1 MLTKRQEE
9 ILKLIVEEYIKLAK
23 PVGSKLLSDKMKCS
37 SATIR
42 NEMMELEEMGLLE
55 KTHTS
60 SGRIPSEQGYRYY
73 VDNLMQLK
81 ELNGEEVFK
90 LQTVF
95 NNTQLELSDVLS
107 KSLELVSDMTSYT
120 SVMLDTK
127 SHDNKLKEISVV
139 PVDKELV
146 VVIVVTDQG
155 YVEHKNI
162 ELKEVSLEEVK
173 KTVKLINDL
182 IVGTPIDEISAKLEF
197 EIKPVIG
204 KYVRQHE
211 ILYNAFYDVFTDIS
225 SKNINVVGKNNILKH
240 QEFSNVSKVKDIFDK
255 LEDRTMLENIKESDN
270 NINIYIGHENKM
282 DPDVTVIKTNYK
294 TNKDEGTI
302 AIIGPKRMEYGRV
315 VALLDYI
322 KDNLGGK

>member
-1 MLTKRQEE
+1 
-9 ILKLIVEEYIKLAK
+9 
-23 PVGSKLLSDKMKCS
+23 
-37 SATIR
+37 
-42 NEMMELEEMGLLE
+42 MGLRE
-55 KTHTS
+55 KTDTS

-302 AIIGPKRMEYGRV
+302 AIIGPKRMEYDKV
-315 VALLDYI
+315 VNLLDYI
-322 KDNLGGK
+322 KKQIER

>member
-9 ILKLIVEEYIKLAK
+9 ILKLIVLEYIKLAK

-42 NEMMELEEMGLLE
+42 SEMMELEEMGLLE

-225 SKNINVVGKNNILKH
+225 SKNISVVGKNNILKH
-240 QEFSNVSKVKDIFDK
+240 QEFSNVSKVKDIFEK

-302 AIIGPKRMEYGRV
+302 AIIGPKRMEYDKV
-315 VALLDYI
+315 VNLLDYI
-322 KDNLGGK
+322 KKQIER

>member
-9 ILKLIVEEYIKLAK
+9 ILKLIVLEYIKLAK
-23 PVGSKLLSDKMKCS
+23 PVGSKLLSVKMKCS

-302 AIIGPKRMEYGRV
+302 AIIGPKRMEYDKV
-315 VALLDYI
+315 VNLLDYI
-322 KDNLGGK
+322 KKQIER

>member
-107 KSLELVSDMTSYT
+107 KSLEIVSDMTSYT
-120 SVMLDTK
+120 SIMLDTK
-127 SHDNKLKEISVV
+127 SHDNKLKEISIV

-302 AIIGPKRMEYGRV
+302 AIIGPKRMEYDKV
-315 VALLDYI
+315 VNLLDYI
-322 KDNLGGK
+322 KKQIER

>member
-95 NNTQLELSDVLS
+95 NNT
-107 KSLELVSDMTSYT
+107 
-120 SVMLDTK
+120 
-127 SHDNKLKEISVV
+127 
-139 PVDKELV
+139 
-146 VVIVVTDQG
+146 
-155 YVEHKNI
+155 
-162 ELKEVSLEEVK
+162 
-173 KTVKLINDL
+173 
-182 IVGTPIDEISAKLEF
+182 
-197 EIKPVIG
+197 
-204 KYVRQHE
+204 
-211 ILYNAFYDVFTDIS
+211 
-225 SKNINVVGKNNILKH
+225 
-240 QEFSNVSKVKDIFDK
+240 
-255 LEDRTMLENIKESDN
+255 
-270 NINIYIGHENKM
+270 
-282 DPDVTVIKTNYK
+282 
-294 TNKDEGTI
+294 
-302 AIIGPKRMEYGRV
+302 
-315 VALLDYI
+315 
-322 KDNLGGK
+322 